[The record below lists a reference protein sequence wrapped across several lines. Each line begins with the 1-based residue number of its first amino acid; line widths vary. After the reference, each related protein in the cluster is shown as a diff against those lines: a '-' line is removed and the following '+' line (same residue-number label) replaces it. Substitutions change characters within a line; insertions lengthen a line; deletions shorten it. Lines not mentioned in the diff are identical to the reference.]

1 MVGAQICFDNLGI
14 NNLFRWN
21 VKLHGGFW
29 PLIDMNRGLQCA
41 THQSYCVELSILIS
55 NINL

>member
-41 THQSYCVELSILIS
+41 THQSYCVELSTHFKH
-55 NINL
+55 